1 MFRGK
6 IDRGLFSVSFIRESI
21 QRHSAALRPYFPDF
35 LALADGF
42 ARQCDP
48 SLSTGRYRLQIVH
61 RPAVLCHGLTLW
73 PLAQF

>member
-42 ARQCDP
+42 ARQCAP
-48 SLSTGRYRLQIVH
+48 PPVLIGHAASLTPY
-61 RPAVLCHGLTLW
+61 
-73 PLAQF
+73 